1 MNNFELVKVLARRV
15 FRNEEGVTAVEYS
28 MIAALIAGVI
38 IAIVTTIGTTLNTS
52 LTTLSGKL

>member
-1 MNNFELVKVLARRV
+1 MHSFGLINVLTRRAI
-15 FRNEEGVTAVEYS
+15 RNEEGVTAVEYS

-52 LTTLSGKL
+52 LTTLSNAL